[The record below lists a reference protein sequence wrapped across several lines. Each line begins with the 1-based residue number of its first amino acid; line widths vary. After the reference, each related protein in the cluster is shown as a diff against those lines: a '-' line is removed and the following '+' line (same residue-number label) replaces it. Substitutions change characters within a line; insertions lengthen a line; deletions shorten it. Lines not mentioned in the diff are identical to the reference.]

1 MLKIL
6 VIYLTHHLFWEFFRG
21 IYQYL
26 LLIMFGFSQKGKFVY
41 SKEEIKNWI
50 NFGVANGYVN
60 RYKKEQIIKW
70 VELLIK
76 TSVIPPKSLW

>member
-1 MLKIL
+1 MLNYL
-6 VIYLTHHLFWEFFRG
+6 VITFPHVSIFEFLWG
-21 IYQYL
+21 VNQYL

-76 TSVIPPKSLW
+76 TSVIPPKSL

>member
-1 MLKIL
+1 
-6 VIYLTHHLFWEFFRG
+6 
-21 IYQYL
+21 
-26 LLIMFGFSQKGKFVY
+26 MFGFSQKGKFVY

-76 TSVIPPKSLW
+76 TSVIPPKSL